1 MEPIGIL
8 GKKHLTPA
16 LLLLAF
22 AALLTGCGKGSGQAG
37 APGAPGAARPA
48 VPVVVADVQ
57 RRDIPIQIS
66 GIGNVEAYQMVQIKS
81 QVNGQIQ
88 NIFFKEGQDVHKGQL
103 LVQLDK
109 RPFQAALEQ
118 AMGTLKKDQAQ
129 AANSKLQQQ
138 RYDELEK
145 QGVIASQVADQQR
158 AQSQAD
164 AAAVYADKAAVD
176 AARVQLQYTDIDAP
190 INGRTGALL
199 INNGN
204 LIKAND
210 TPYLVQ
216 LNQISPIYVSF
227 TIPENELAEV
237 RKYDSHKPL
246 KVLAYPKGDTQ
257 PAEGVLTFID
267 NGVDTT
273 TGTVRLKAT
282 FVNKDKRLWPG
293 EYVDAVLEMSVQKN
307 AMVVPTRAIQTGQQG
322 EYVYIVTPQSTAESR
337 PVVTGGT
344 YKNLTLISSG
354 LEAGQK
360 VIVDGQVRVAPNA
373 KVAAQSGSAA
383 TQNADNVIA
392 PAGGGE

>member
-1 MEPIGIL
+1 MERIAIL
-8 GKKHLTPA
+8 KRKY
-16 LLLLAF
+16 LLLALF
-22 AALLTGCGKGSGQAG
+22 LLAVGALLAGCSKGSVQASQS
-37 APGAPGAARPA
+37 GAPGAARPPA
-48 VPVVVADVQ
+48 PVVVAEVQ
-57 RRDIPIQIS
+57 RRDIPIQVTA
-66 GIGNVEAYQMVQIKS
+66 IGNVEAYQMVQIKS

-109 RPFQAALEQ
+109 RPFQADLEK
-118 AMGTLKKDQAQ
+118 AIGTMKKDEAQ
-129 AANSKLQQQ
+129 AANSKLQAD
-138 RYDELEK
+138 RYNELEK

-158 AQSQAD
+158 AQAQAD
-164 AAAVYADKAAVD
+164 AAAVDADKAAVD

-227 TIPENELAEV
+227 TIPEGQLAEV
-237 RKYDSHKPL
+237 RRYETHKQL
-246 KVLAYPKGDTQ
+246 RVLAYPKGDSQ
-257 PAEGVLTFID
+257 AAEGVLTFID

-293 EYVDAVLEMSVQKN
+293 EYVDAVLELSVQKD
-307 AMVVPTRAIQTGQQG
+307 ATVVPTKAIQSGQQG
-322 EYVYIVTPQSTAESR
+322 SYVYIVTPQSTAESR
-337 PVVTGGT
+337 PVVTAGT
-344 YKNLTLISSG
+344 YQDLTVVSSG

-373 KVAAQSGSAA
+373 KVAVQSGSAA
-383 TQNADNVIA
+383 TQNADNVIV
-392 PAGGGE
+392 PAGGSE